1 MDKNY
6 PKNKDPRPKRR
17 RDKGNPYEIF
27 TVGIETDSP
36 HYYISFTD
44 SCGIHICMEI
54 NRSLFEL
61 FDRFELDDLS
71 YLNRV
76 DKYHDGRELSDELA
90 LKTLEQHSQELDD
103 PFKFDHLHDAIKEL
117 PRLQRKRLML
127 YYFNDYTITEIANLE
142 GCSVQAVSKSI
153 KSAEKKLDK
162 ILNKKKYFVL

>member
-17 RDKGNPYEIF
+17 REKGNPYEIF

-36 HYYISFTD
+36 HFYISFTD
-44 SCGIHICMEI
+44 SQGIHICMEI

-71 YLNRV
+71 YLNKV
-76 DKYHDGRELSDELA
+76 DKYYDGTELSDELT
-90 LKTLEQHSQELDD
+90 LKNLGQCSQEFED

-127 YYFNDYTITEIANLE
+127 YYFNDYTTTEIAHLE

-162 ILNKKKYFVL
+162 ILNKK

>member
-6 PKNKDPRPKRR
+6 PTNKDPRPKRR

-44 SCGIHICMEI
+44 SRGIHICMEI

-76 DKYHDGRELSDELA
+76 DKYYDNTELTDEA
-90 LKTLEQHSQELDD
+90 VMKRMAMMEDRLEDR
-103 PFKFDHLHDAIKEL
+103 FRFDHLHDAIGKL
-117 PRLQRKRLML
+117 PRVQRRRLML
-127 YYFNDYTITEIANLE
+127 YYFNDYTMEEIARLE
-142 GCSVQAVSKSI
+142 GCSQPSVSRSI
-153 KSAEKKLDK
+153 DKAEKNLIKFLEGVY
-162 ILNKKKYFVL
+162 NS

>member
-1 MDKNY
+1 MKENY

-44 SCGIHICMEI
+44 SQGVHVCMEI

-71 YLNRV
+71 YLNEFDRHRV
-76 DKYHDGRELSDELA
+76 YDEISDDILFH
-90 LKTLEQHSQELDD
+90 HSSSAAGNVEDR
-103 PFKFDHLHDAIKEL
+103 FKFDHLHEAIGKL
-117 PRLQRKRLML
+117 PRTQKRRLML
-127 YYFNDYTITEIANLE
+127 YYFSDYSMEEIARIEGCTQSSVSRTIT
-142 GCSVQAVSKSI
+142 K
-153 KSAEKKLDK
+153 AEKNLIKFLK
-162 ILNKKKYFVL
+162 GVHKM